1 MDGLRRWTVGV
12 LAGPELLAFKMIML
26 LPGRRSYGWLFGE
39 VEAPMVRA
47 KARSG
52 VESQ

>member
-1 MDGLRRWTVGV
+1 MDGLRLWTVGA
-12 LAGPELLAFKMIML
+12 LAGPELLAFGTIML
-26 LPGRRSYGWLFGE
+26 LPGRRCYGWLFTK

-47 KARSG
+47 KVRSG